1 MRLLCPST
9 FNLPFYQPA
18 ANLGLT
24 CYEREPPT
32 RRYPELGRGAAA
44 GVLAAAVAGVEYS
57 HVLTRMPPVDAT
69 PGANRLGTEN
79 AVDFF
84 TIDLEPSRGSSLMA
98 PVRPARYCSPRHLT
112 FPKPSPDRCCSPR
125 HRLVLFPLLS

>member
-1 MRLLCPST
+1 MNVEPNIPSGLNT
-9 FNLPFYQPA
+9 HAIVIPIHCNLPFYQPA
-18 ANLGLT
+18 ANFELT

-69 PGANRLGTEN
+69 PGANRRGTEN

-84 TIDLEPSRGSSLMA
+84 TIDLEPSRGSSLVP
-98 PVRPARYCSPRHLT
+98 PVRPARY
-112 FPKPSPDRCCSPR
+112 
-125 HRLVLFPLLS
+125 